1 MELLR
6 KLIVQAQNAIL
17 LNVLIFILIAGIE
30 IFTFGAFTTAA
41 KMFVGGAVFLVIVL
55 IISEAMEREI
65 DQHEQTLADS
75 EEEK

>member
-6 KLIVQAQNAIL
+6 RFIVRAQNAIL
-17 LNVLIFILIAGIE
+17 LNVLIFIFIAGIE
-30 IFTFGAFTTAA
+30 IFTFGGFTTAA
-41 KMFVGGAVFLVIVL
+41 KMFVGGAIFLVIVL

-65 DQHEQTLADS
+65 DRHEQTLADS